1 MVSVQPVDL
10 ITIYIDPKWRTQ
22 VYFSGIARVIDIEN
36 IDFIKHK
43 FKYPAVMQE
52 LYKSFGILNLF
63 CPFRP
68 NGSYMLRLGIYE
80 ERIVCKML
88 CEICV
93 KEGIAFMENIKVNG
107 KAMEKMTRDFAR
119 KPPDTGVFEGTLAVP
134 PEKED

>member
-1 MVSVQPVDL
+1 MN
-10 ITIYIDPKWRTQ
+10 
-22 VYFSGIARVIDIEN
+22 VYLTGIARVIDVEN

-43 FKYPAVMQE
+43 FKFPGVMDA
-52 LYKSFGILNLF
+52 LYKQFGILNLF

-68 NGSYMLRLGIYE
+68 NGSYMLRLGIFE
-80 ERIVCKML
+80 EKIVCKML

-93 KEGIAFMENIKVNG
+93 KEGVNFMTNIKVNG

-119 KPPDTGVFEGTLAVP
+119 KPPDTGIIELTLAVP